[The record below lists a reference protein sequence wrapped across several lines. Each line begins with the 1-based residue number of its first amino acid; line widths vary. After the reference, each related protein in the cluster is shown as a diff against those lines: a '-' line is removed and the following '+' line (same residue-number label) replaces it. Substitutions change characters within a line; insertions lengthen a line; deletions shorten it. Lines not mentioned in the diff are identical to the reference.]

1 MTGKA
6 CFCGARWN
14 LPAKECSE
22 GHPMTPTEVEV
33 LLLRARCEHLKSEYA
48 NLLAQHDAWA
58 AQYHEEHAENEKW
71 KTSLQEIVER
81 RVKAEA
87 EVRRLRAALEKRCCE
102 LEAENERLRAV
113 VELVRSRCAAAHPMW
128 APELREALAAL
139 SESED
144 PK

>member
-1 MTGKA
+1 MTICRFPWGCA
-6 CFCGARWN
+6 GAQDQID
-14 LPAKECSE
+14 
-22 GHPMTPTEVEV
+22 
-33 LLLRARCEHLKSEYA
+33 LLRAERNRLVEATDLGRLSEA
-48 NLLAQHDAWA
+48 LEADNMAAEASMVRAAMHRLADLERTAAAAEDMRDA
-58 AQYHEEHAENEKW
+58 
-71 KTSLQEIVER
+71 SD
-81 RVKAEA
+81 A

>member
-58 AQYHEEHAENEKW
+58 AQYHEEHAENEK
-71 KTSLQEIVER
+71 
-81 RVKAEA
+81 
-87 EVRRLRAALEKRCCE
+87 LR
-102 LEAENERLRAV
+102 AENEWLR
-113 VELVRSRCAAAHPMW
+113 ELVMRLNDANITCVVCKGTRWDGQMKHGASCDVGRV
-128 APELREALAAL
+128 LL